1 MVLLHISGRR
11 QHGPTFPGPLSMGFR
26 KLIVEMSKKKKKL
39 CSNNNICVRGLTAF
53 KGAQEGRTNHQL
65 RSSRDTPRYFQCKFR
80 QESLVSIFIYGF
92 NLGLISYLDF
102 REMSPL
108 PRGYMCKQQ
117 KFRIRGTKGLNR
129 VLGVQIR
136 GRRKEEN
143 LFSPKP
149 GASLGRSDHWRE
161 RKNSV

>member
-39 CSNNNICVRGLTAF
+39 CYYNNAS
-53 KGAQEGRTNHQL
+53 AD
-65 RSSRDTPRYFQCKFR
+65 SRLSRTPREGGQTTNYGPLGIHHGTFNANSAKNPSFR
-80 QESLVSIFIYGF
+80 SIFIYGF
-92 NLGLISYLDF
+92 NLGLIRYLDF

-149 GASLGRSDHWRE
+149 GASLRRSDH
-161 RKNSV
+161 

>member
-1 MVLLHISGRR
+1 MVQPFLDPYPWASES
-11 QHGPTFPGPLSMGFR
+11 LSL
-26 KLIVEMSKKKKKL
+26 KWVKKKKKKL
-39 CSNNNICVRGLTAF
+39 CYYNNAS
-53 KGAQEGRTNHQL
+53 AD
-65 RSSRDTPRYFQCKFR
+65 SRLSRTPREGGQTINYGPLGIHHGTFNANSAKNPSFR
-80 QESLVSIFIYGF
+80 SIFIYGF
-92 NLGLISYLDF
+92 NLGLIRYLDF

-149 GASLGRSDHWRE
+149 GASLRRSDHWRE

>member
-1 MVLLHISGRR
+1 MVQPFLDPYPWASES
-11 QHGPTFPGPLSMGFR
+11 LSL
-26 KLIVEMSKKKKKL
+26 KWVKKKKKL
-39 CSNNNICVRGLTAF
+39 CSYNNICVRGLMAF
-53 KGAQEGRTNHQL
+53 KGAQGGRTNHQL

-149 GASLGRSDHWRE
+149 GASLRRSDHWRE

>member
-1 MVLLHISGRR
+1 M
-11 QHGPTFPGPLSMGFR
+11 
-26 KLIVEMSKKKKKL
+26 
-39 CSNNNICVRGLTAF
+39 CSYNNICVRGLTAF
-53 KGAQEGRTNHQL
+53 KGAQGGRTNHQL

-80 QESLVSIFIYGF
+80 HESLVSIFIYGF

-136 GRRKEEN
+136 GGAKKRTYFRPSLEQALDVLITEGNVKI
-143 LFSPKP
+143 LFKLVTT
-149 GASLGRSDHWRE
+149 G
-161 RKNSV
+161 KNKNKQ